1 MRVKQAAFIGAAFI
15 GAALVDAA
23 LIRPAFAK
31 SAKKITHA
39 ASQSPSGFSLER
51 LPKGKNVTMPRPATT
66 YVPLTSRV
74 VLTGTDMPQTLRF
87 MPVNLNQG
95 MIRSLRLAIF
105 DQNSERVQYV
115 RVSPDTPFLYPIKD
129 LAPITVIAEA
139 IAGVTEGLQLQV
151 ESDKPLDVAH

>member
-1 MRVKQAAFIGAAFI
+1 MRVKQAAFISAAFI

-23 LIRPAFAK
+23 LTRPAFAK
-31 SAKKITHA
+31 SAKKIAHTT
-39 ASQSPSGFSLER
+39 SQSPSGFSLER

-66 YVPLTSRV
+66 YVPLTARV

-87 MPVNLNQG
+87 MPVNLSQG
-95 MIRSLRLAIF
+95 TIRSLRLAIF

>member
-1 MRVKQAAFIGAAFI
+1 MRVKQAAFIGVTLV
-15 GAALVDAA
+15 GVVLALPV
-23 LIRPAFAK
+23 FAK
-31 SAKKITHA
+31 AAKKTAHVT
-39 ASQSPSGFSLER
+39 SQGPSGFSLER

-66 YVPLTSRV
+66 YVPLTARV

-87 MPVNLNQG
+87 MPVNLSQG
-95 MIRSLRLAIF
+95 MLRSLRLAIF

-129 LAPITVIAEA
+129 LEPITVIAEA

>member
-1 MRVKQAAFIGAAFI
+1 MRVKQAAFIGVTLV
-15 GAALVDAA
+15 GVVLALPV
-23 LIRPAFAK
+23 FAK
-31 SAKKITHA
+31 PAKKVAHVT
-39 ASQSPSGFSLER
+39 SQGPSGFSLER

-66 YVPLTSRV
+66 YVPLTARV

-87 MPVNLNQG
+87 MPVNLSQG
-95 MIRSLRLAIF
+95 MLRSLRLAIF

-129 LAPITVIAEA
+129 LEPITVIAEA
-139 IAGVTEGLQLQV
+139 IAGVTDGLQLQV